1 MCILPL
7 RIISTILFIHLFKK
21 YFLSSY
27 VVPGTVSRPE
37 ENIVRDY
44 CVLPEPDSQRFS
56 IITLAVYLK
65 KQALHND
72 FTKN

>member
-1 MCILPL
+1 MCTLPL

-27 VVPGTVSRPE
+27 VVTGTVSRPE
-37 ENIVRDY
+37 ENIS
-44 CVLPEPDSQRFS
+44 EPDSRRFS
-56 IITLAVYLK
+56 VITLAIYLK

-72 FTKN
+72 FTEN